1 MINYEDKY
9 YEDFSD
15 LVEDL
20 DVESL
25 EEGDIIECEDCS
37 LEPIMQLD
45 ADKLLDCTESYWE
58 ERTSENGDE
67 YEKILKVFEDNLD
80 FEKLNSL
87 LPKLWYPNGKEI
99 IFTYEQIIEEY
110 NKYNN

>member
-20 DVESL
+20 DVESMRT
-25 EEGDIIECEDCS
+25 GDIIECEDCS
-37 LEPIMQLD
+37 LEPIMKLD

-58 ERTSENGDE
+58 ERTSEDGDE
-67 YEKILKVFEDNLD
+67 YEKILKVFEDNID
-80 FEKLNSL
+80 FTKLNSL

-110 NKYNN
+110 NKNN

>member
-37 LEPIMQLD
+37 LELIMQLD

-67 YEKILKVFEDNLD
+67 YEKILKVFEDNID

-110 NKYNN
+110 NKNN